1 MQIQVS
7 NPDESWYGQKKSRW
21 AMDAISKLVTAAF
34 ASHSAVKPEFGT
46 SSACLSCGSSLE
58 TGIVIGKRFAKTRK
72 LDPRIRIRLKDS
84 GDVYVWV
91 CVALHR

>member
-1 MQIQVS
+1 MEHGAWMSTGEDAMQIQVS

-46 SSACLSCGSSLE
+46 LSACYLAG
-58 TGIVIGKRFAKTRK
+58 VR
-72 LDPRIRIRLKDS
+72 
-84 GDVYVWV
+84 
-91 CVALHR
+91 